1 MTYLPPPAQLKDHRV
16 LLVNDDSIHARGIE
30 LLEELVRKFT
40 DDVWVVAPDE
50 EKSGA
55 AHSISLAHPVRVRKL
70 GDKRFAVK
78 GTPTDCVLMAVWEI
92 MAEAPPSVVISG
104 INHGEN
110 LAEDI
115 TYSGTAGPAIEA
127 ALLGIRSIAMSQVY
141 PFQRGMPPCFD
152 TARQFGPRVLKQL
165 LSCPWEKGSFVN
177 VNFPAATP
185 EEVAGIRITT
195 QGQRR
200 PGSFTPKPGRDG
212 RNVPYFWIK
221 IAYDI
226 GEPGET
232 TDLAAIRDK
241 AVSVTP
247 LQLDMTARSFAEN
260 LKPLFGP

>member
-1 MTYLPPPAQLKDHRV
+1 MIMLPPPEQLERHRI
-16 LLVNDDSIHARGIE
+16 LLVNDDGVHSRGIE
-30 LLEELVRKFT
+30 LLEELARQIT

-55 AHSISLAHPVRVRKL
+55 SHSISLSHPVRVRKL
-70 GDKRFAVK
+70 GDKRYAVK
-78 GTPTDCVLMAVWEI
+78 GTPTDCVVMAVWEI
-92 MAEAPPSVVISG
+92 MAETPPSVVISG

-141 PFQRGMPPCFD
+141 KFQLGMPPSFD
-152 TARQFGPRVLKQL
+152 TARHFGPQVLKQL

-177 VNFPAATP
+177 VNFPDAAP
-185 EEVAGIRITT
+185 EDVTGIRVTT
-195 QGQRR
+195 QGQRL
-200 PGSFTPKPGRDG
+200 PGSFSPIQGRDG
-212 RNVPYFWIK
+212 RSALYYWIK
-221 IAYDI
+221 IEYDI
-226 GEPGET
+226 GEPHEA

-247 LQLDMTARSFAEN
+247 LQLDMTSLPFATS
-260 LKPLFGP
+260 LKTFF